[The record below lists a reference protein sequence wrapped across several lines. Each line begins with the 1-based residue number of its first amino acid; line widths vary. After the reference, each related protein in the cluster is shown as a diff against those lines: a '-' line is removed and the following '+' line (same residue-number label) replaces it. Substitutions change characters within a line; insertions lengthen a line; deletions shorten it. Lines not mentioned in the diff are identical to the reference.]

1 MNLQHPCFD
10 EKAHYIYGRIHLP
23 VARHCNIRC
32 RYCSREIGYSYHGE
46 RPAVC
51 REILS
56 PEQGLE
62 RVMYYMND
70 ALKVVG
76 IAGPGEPLYNNETYE
91 TLSLIHEH
99 FPDITLWI
107 STNGLLLPQK
117 AEVLANLGVRTVTV
131 TVNALQPRVITQ
143 IYAHVRGKMNEE
155 VAQSFTDT
163 QLEGITACRDQGIC
177 VKVNSILIPQ
187 INTLELEGV
196 ALRTRERGAYIQ
208 NITSL
213 IPLGD
218 FSHLR
223 PPTHE
228 EIEKIRQQC
237 EKYLPQFTCC
247 KQCSADAAGIPG
259 RGDRFF
265 PSHGPV
271 G

>member
-1 MNLQHPCFD
+1 VNLQHPCFD

-23 VARHCNIRC
+23 VARHCNIKC

-62 RVMYYMND
+62 RVAHYMND

-76 IAGPGEPLYNNETYE
+76 IAGPGEPLCNKETYE
-91 TLSLIHEH
+91 TLSLVHDH
-99 FPDITLWI
+99 FPDLTLCVA
-107 STNGLLLPQK
+107 TNGLLLSQK
-117 AEVLANLGVRTVTV
+117 AHILADLGVRTITV
-131 TVNALQPRVITQ
+131 TMNALRPEVVTQ
-143 IYAHVRGKMNEE
+143 IYAHVGGKMNTE
-155 VAQSFTDT
+155 VAQFFTER

-187 INTLELEGV
+187 INSLELEGV
-196 ALRTRERGAYIQ
+196 ARRSGERGAYIQ
-208 NITSL
+208 NITPL
-213 IPLGD
+213 IPLSD

-223 PPTHE
+223 PPTYE
-228 EIEKIRQQC
+228 EIQKIRQRC
-237 EKYLPQFTCC
+237 ERFLPQFTCC

-259 RGDRFF
+259 RGDRFY
-265 PSHGPV
+265 PLP
-271 G
+271 